1 MRPVTRGKMSSSL
14 NAATAPVYVTTP
26 LTGARST
33 AAATIGN
40 AASPP
45 LMRMFMSIAG
55 FAEYTLA

>member
-1 MRPVTRGKMSSSL
+1 
-14 NAATAPVYVTTP
+14 VYVTTP

-40 AASPP
+40 AASPA
-45 LMRMFMSIAG
+45 LTRMFMSIAG